1 MLTWSDVVYYL
12 RMFLRWWYVLALAVL
27 LSVGTAWYMTR
38 KQPDIY
44 LAQTTL
50 MVGNNFEVSAPSQ
63 AQVAL
68 SNVLA
73 DYYAALMK
81 REVILAPVVERLQLS
96 FPWQVIRD
104 RMLTSR
110 IDRGANLLEL
120 KITDTNAERG
130 AAIANAI
137 AEQLIAYT
145 PNAPEKVAAQQ
156 AELSRRIAESQ
167 ANVEVVEAK
176 IAELEERLKGLSSAI
191 DISDM
196 QQQLDALQLTRQRYL
211 DEYTNLINL
220 SNETSAN
227 SLSIF
232 EQARPAVAP
241 LPQKRSL
248 TLAMAGAGGL
258 LIALVA
264 VLVLDR
270 LDERWRTGSELQ
282 SRTGIRSLGEVP
294 EGPPP
299 GPGPRPTGGERAQA
313 LNSAYSNMVL
323 AAKGKLPRTLLIS
336 SPHGSAARS
345 ALAVDLATLYARS
358 GHRVL
363 LIDTE
368 GDQAHIAALLDPR
381 PAETPDASGRFAGP
395 GNIWAHVRPSTI
407 HNLLVLSGREAG
419 YARLSSLVPLVF
431 WPELLEHVR
440 NTADIVIFDGPTALD
455 GPEAGILAPL
465 VDGVMLELNGRQ
477 DPRSLAIK
485 AHRQLTS
492 EPATRFL
499 GAIVTE
505 RTRRT
510 VAGGAAVPASSG
522 LRIAVSRRGITLYLG
537 DESAAPAP
545 AGSTVAP
552 AQRLLSPPETPV
564 EAPSSVA
571 RSAVN
576 GNGHAGYGA
585 EAVTL
590 EDLLEVAHGAAGGQP
605 NGQITAGTNGSAPAV
620 DAAVAQPPRAII
632 TPPPVEVPAAR
643 VIITPPAEAQ
653 AANVQ
658 RNGNLQSAM
667 AGTHPRRAR
676 IANGRRAGRTA
687 QPGRS
692 RVAEGVE
699 GIPVE
704 P

>member
-1 MLTWSDVVYYL
+1 M
-12 RMFLRWWYVLALAVL
+12 RWWYVLALAVL

-73 DYYAALMK
+73 DYYAALIK

-96 FPWQVIRD
+96 FPWHVIRD

-156 AELSRRIAESQ
+156 AELSRRIAEAQ

-191 DISDM
+191 DISDV

-220 SNETSAN
+220 SNQTSAN

-232 EQARPAVAP
+232 EQARPAVVP
-241 LPQKRSL
+241 LPQKRWL

-299 GPGPRPTGGERAQA
+299 GPGLWPTGGERAQA

-336 SPHGSAARS
+336 SPRGSAARS

-363 LIDTE
+363 LVDSE
-368 GDQAHIAALLDPR
+368 GDQAHIPALLEPR
-381 PAETPDASGRFAGP
+381 PDNVPDASGRFDGP
-395 GNIWAHVRPSTI
+395 GSIWAYVRPSTI

-419 YARLSSLVPLVF
+419 YERFSSLVPLVF
-431 WPELLEHVR
+431 WPEMLEHLR
-440 NTADIVIFDGPTALD
+440 NAADIVIFDGPTALD

-505 RTRRT
+505 PTRRT
-510 VAGGAAVPASSG
+510 VAGGAAVPPSSG
-522 LRIAVSRRGITLYLG
+522 LRIAVSRKGITLFLG
-537 DESAAPAP
+537 DEGAAPAS
-545 AGSTVAP
+545 AGNPTAS
-552 AQRLLSPPETPV
+552 AQRLLSPPEPPA
-564 EAPSSVA
+564 EAHSSVA

-576 GNGHAGYGA
+576 GNGHGEHIT
-585 EAVTL
+585 EAVSL
-590 EDLLEVAHGAAGGQP
+590 EDLLKVARGAAVSQP
-605 NGQITAGTNGSAPAV
+605 NGQVTARTNGSAPAA

-632 TPPPVEVPAAR
+632 TPPPVEAPVAQVIKTPLVESQAAY
-643 VIITPPAEAQ
+643 TNHNGSQQNAMPPACQ
-653 AANVQ
+653 
-658 RNGNLQSAM
+658 
-667 AGTHPRRAR
+667 RRAR
-676 IANGRRAGRTA
+676 IASSRRTGRAG
-687 QPGRS
+687 QSGRPH
-692 RVAEGVE
+692 VAEGAE
-699 GIPVE
+699 DIPFE

>member
-1 MLTWSDVVYYL
+1 MLTWSDVVTYL
-12 RMFLRWWYVLALAVL
+12 RLFLRWWHVLALAVL

-38 KQPDIY
+38 TQPDIY

-50 MVGNNFEVSAPSQ
+50 MIGNNFEVAAPSQ

-96 FPWQVIRD
+96 FPWQVIRE
-104 RMLTSR
+104 RMLSSR

-137 AEQLIAYT
+137 AEELIAYT

-176 IAELEERLKGLSSAI
+176 IAELEERLKSLSSAI
-191 DISDM
+191 DISDV

-220 SNETSAN
+220 SNQTSAN

-258 LIALVA
+258 LIAIVA

-282 SRTGIRSLGEVP
+282 SRTGIRSLGEIP

-299 GPGPRPTGGERAQA
+299 GPGPRPTGSERTQA
-313 LNSAYSNMVL
+313 LNSAYTNMVL

-336 SPHGSAARS
+336 SPRGSAARS

-363 LIDTE
+363 LVDSE
-368 GDQAHIAALLDPR
+368 GDQTHIPALLEPR
-381 PAETPDASGRFAGP
+381 PADAPDAGGRFDGP
-395 GNIWAHVRPSTI
+395 GSIWAYVRPATI

-419 YARLSSLVPLVF
+419 HERFSSLVPLVF
-431 WPELLEHVR
+431 WPELLEHLR
-440 NTADIVIFDGPTALD
+440 NAADIVIFDGPTALD

-465 VDGVMLELNGRQ
+465 VDGVMLELNSRQ

-499 GAIVTE
+499 GAIITE

-510 VAGGAAVPASSG
+510 VANGAVVPNSSG
-522 LRIAVSRRGITLYLG
+522 LRIAVSRKGITLYLG
-537 DESAAPAP
+537 DEGAASVP
-545 AGSTVAP
+545 AGSTAAP
-552 AQRLLSPPETPV
+552 AQRLLSPPEPPV
-564 EAPSSVA
+564 EDHSSVA
-571 RSAVN
+571 RPAAN
-576 GNGHAGYGA
+576 GNGNAAHGA
-585 EAVTL
+585 EAVSL
-590 EDLLEVAHGAAGGQP
+590 EDLLEVARGAAVSQP
-605 NGQITAGTNGSAPAV
+605 NGPVTARTNGAAPAADSV
-620 DAAVAQPPRAII
+620 VAQPARAII
-632 TPPPVEVPAAR
+632 TPPPVEVLAAQ
-643 VIITPPAEAQ
+643 VIITPPVEAQ
-653 AANVQ
+653 AAQNNH
-658 RNGNLQSAM
+658 NGSRPSAM
-667 AGTHPRRAR
+667 PPARQRRVR
-676 IANGRRAGRTA
+676 IANSRRAGRVA
-687 QPGRS
+687 QSGRT
-692 RVAEGVE
+692 RVGERAEGV
-699 GIPVE
+699 PVE